1 MSSNFSDEDIELHD
15 RLYAKAWAL
24 IEGEVH
30 LQGRSPLG
38 KPGWRARRK
47 LNEAISLFE
56 ETVRI
61 NPGNW
66 NSMWALGKIC
76 QRLSDD
82 SSAFNWF
89 AQAHKIVPDNSDV
102 LREAT
107 LCAMTLGNGGAAV
120 ELATSAVRL
129 NPNDP
134 GLISNLAL
142 ALLLDGQV
150 EEAGEQIRKVVRAN
164 QNERIARSVQQ
175 LIEDVKLGKVPPPR
189 TLG

>member
-1 MSSNFSDEDIELHD
+1 MSSKISDKDIELHD

-24 IEGEVH
+24 IEGEIY
-30 LQGRSPLG
+30 LQGRSPLD

-56 ETVRI
+56 QTLKIKPE
-61 NPGNW
+61 NW
-66 NSMWALGKIC
+66 NSMWALGKIY
-76 QRLSDD
+76 QRLSDG

-89 AQAHKIVPDNSDV
+89 AQAQKTVPDNADV

-120 ELATSAVRL
+120 ALATSAVSL

-150 EEAGEQIRKVVRAN
+150 KEASEQIAIAVRAN
-164 QNERIARSVQQ
+164 PDERIARSVQQ